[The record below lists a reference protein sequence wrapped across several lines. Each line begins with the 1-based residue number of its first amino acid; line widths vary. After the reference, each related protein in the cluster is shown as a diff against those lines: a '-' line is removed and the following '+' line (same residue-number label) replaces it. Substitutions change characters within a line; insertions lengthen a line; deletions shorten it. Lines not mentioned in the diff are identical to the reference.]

1 MVLKSSFVFIA
12 QNVAQLFLNVPLFRL
27 LRAGGSSYLLIM
39 KTSGAL
45 SEIAASPLLAYGA
58 VFRTLLVLQAQTR
71 GVIRAA

>member
-1 MVLKSSFVFIA
+1 MGILDGKQALITGGGSG
-12 QNVAQLFLNVPLFRL
+12 LG
-27 LRAGGSSYLLIM
+27 GGSSDLLFM

-71 GVIRAA
+71 GVIRAE